1 MDPQE
6 PPYSTLGQ
14 LNDRDSVVPPIPLM
28 TTFCRLASGAAEV
41 VFFLLLRLI
50 TVPPNSLLT
59 GLPMPMP

>member
-41 VFFLLLRLI
+41 VFFFYF
-50 TVPPNSLLT
+50 S
-59 GLPMPMP
+59 G